1 MRSPSTI
8 PALENEGQG
17 LSARITRN
25 SSGFLASLSDGRKI
39 EAGLIRDLA
48 YAVHKAGVHVDGAHC
63 ADWREGEASLNTG
76 TAIAF
81 KVEMRKLVSGE
92 MPK

>member
-1 MRSPSTI
+1 MQSPRAI
-8 PALENEGQG
+8 PASKNEGQG

-39 EAGLIRDLA
+39 EAGAIRDLA
-48 YAVHKAGVHVDGAHC
+48 YAMHKAGVHVDDAHC
-63 ADWREGEASLNTG
+63 ADWREGEASLSAG

-81 KVEMRKLVSGE
+81 KVEMRKLGE
-92 MPK
+92 ML